1 MGTKT
6 LGKSPKGG
14 SNVPMFKRSMI
25 ILLLLM
31 AVAGGGL
38 MYGYSEQESAVKLDA
53 GASQNAEAP
62 ARKITVYVT
71 GAVNNPGVVTL
82 AEGSRIGDAVN
93 SCGGVLPTGDAEK
106 INMAQVL
113 ADGQKV
119 KVPEKVQAS
128 KASAGSKSKSASPG
142 KPGDGELVNIN
153 TADAQALDSLPGV
166 GPSTAQKIIDYRET
180 EGAFQDISD
189 LKKIK
194 GIGEAKFAK
203 LKDKI
208 CI

>member
-1 MGTKT
+1 
-6 LGKSPKGG
+6 
-14 SNVPMFKRSMI
+14 MFKRSMM
-25 ILLLLM
+25 ILLLL
-31 AVAGGGL
+31 ATVAGGGL
-38 MYGYSEQESAVKLDA
+38 MYGYSEQEAALKLDA
-53 GASQNAEAP
+53 GESRATEAASQ
-62 ARKITVYVT
+62 KVTVYVT

-93 SCGGVLPTGDAEK
+93 SCGGVLPTGDAER

-113 ADGQKV
+113 KDGQKIN
-119 KVPEKVQAS
+119 VPEKDQAAKALGGS
-128 KASAGSKSKSASPG
+128 KAKAAGPGSSKK
-142 KPGDGELVNIN
+142 GELININ
-153 TADAQALDSLPGV
+153 TADAQTLDSLPGV

-180 EGAFQDISD
+180 EGAFQDIND